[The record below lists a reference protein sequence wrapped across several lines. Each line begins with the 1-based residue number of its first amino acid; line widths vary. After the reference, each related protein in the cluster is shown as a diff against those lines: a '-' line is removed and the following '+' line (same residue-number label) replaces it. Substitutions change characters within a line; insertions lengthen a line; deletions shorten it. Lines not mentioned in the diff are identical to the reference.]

1 MKRLTLKR
9 PLLKRRRAIAVLPT
23 LLTLGNAACGFA
35 AITFAT
41 QVDASSPATNLLAM
55 AGLLILAAM
64 FFDMVDGSVA
74 RLMRQTSDFGAQ
86 LDSLCDVVS
95 FGVAPAILVIH
106 CSHHYHPRLLWCL
119 AVLFVLCALL
129 RLARFNVETTEDD
142 AHTSFVG
149 LPSPAAAGAVASF
162 AVAWPG
168 FVRLTGEEMPER
180 VQELGNWLL
189 TATSLTLPLLAVVL
203 GCLMV
208 SRIRYPHVFNLVFRG
223 QRSFPQLIKL
233 VFALVAIF
241 AFHELAAP
249 LIFLFFVLESPL
261 RALFVGGMARG
272 LHALGGEGQLAVSGE
287 EDA

>member
-1 MKRLTLKR
+1 ME
-9 PLLKRRRAIAVLPT
+9 KRRLRRQRLVAVAPT
-23 LLTLGNAACGFA
+23 MFTLGNAACGFA
-35 AITFAT
+35 AITFA
-41 QVDASSPATNLLAM
+41 M
-55 AGLLILAAM
+55 AAPTGSDPVGLLFAAGVMVIAAM

-74 RLMRQTSDFGAQ
+74 RLTRQTSDFGAQ

-129 RLARFNVETTEDD
+129 RLARFNVETSEDD
-142 AHTSFVG
+142 AHTSFIG

-162 AVAWPG
+162 AIAWPG

-180 VQELGNWLL
+180 VQDIGNWLL
-189 TATSLTLPLLAVVL
+189 TATSLVLPLLAVVL

-261 RALFVGGMARG
+261 RAVFDGGMVRR
-272 LHALGGEGQLAVSGE
+272 LQLRTCYRSRQPALC
-287 EDA
+287 

>member
-1 MKRLTLKR
+1 MKR
-9 PLLKRRRAIAVLPT
+9 PLLKRPRAIAVLPT

-41 QVDASSPATNLLAM
+41 QVDPVSPAANLLAV
-55 AGLLILAAM
+55 AGLLIVAAM

-86 LDSLCDVVS
+86 LDSLADVIS

-106 CSHHYHPRLLWCL
+106 CSYHYHPRLLWCL

-129 RLARFNVETTEDD
+129 RLARFNVETSDD
-142 AHTSFVG
+142 DSHTSFIG

-162 AVAWPG
+162 AIAWPG
-168 FVRLTGEEMPER
+168 FVRLTEDHMPER
-180 VQELGNWLL
+180 VQEIGSWLI
-189 TATSLTLPLLAVVL
+189 TATSLSLPVLAVVL

-208 SRIRYPHVFNLVFRG
+208 SRIRYPHVFNIVFRG
-223 QRSFPQLIKL
+223 QSSFPYLIKL
-233 VFALVAIF
+233 VFAMVAVF

-261 RALFVGGMARG
+261 RALFLGGMVRR
-272 LHALGGEGQLAVSGE
+272 LHSVSGDGSILVSGD